1 MSELM
6 SFIIG
11 RLWARV
17 MEGGVTV
24 QITLSLVPMLLVVIY
39 HEPLY
44 CIDAIIYAIRNIC
57 CINFQNF
64 YHWSEVV
71 GMIWLPIVVFQSFG
85 TLWILLLTT
94 CGHYAS
100 FRISPWSTRWSCVI
114 SIFWPWSVF
123 GNVNFFLIF
132 VLREA
137 LNVLWTWNNILILL
151 FMLIKTFL
159 VHLPSRVGFTFKSV
173 KTPSPWAILI
183 ATAFVKI

>member
-1 MSELM
+1 MFELM

-44 CIDAIIYAIRNIC
+44 CIDAIIYAICNIC

-64 YHWSEVV
+64 YHWIEVV
-71 GMIWLPIVVFQSFG
+71 GMIWLPIVVFRSFG

-94 CGHYAS
+94 CGHYTS

-114 SIFWPWSVF
+114 SIFWPWSVS
-123 GNVNFFLIF
+123 GNVNFVLIF

-137 LNVLWTWNNILILL
+137 LNVMNLKQHSHITFFLISKKN
-151 FMLIKTFL
+151 FYK
-159 VHLPSRVGFTFKSV
+159 KSV
-173 KTPSPWAILI
+173 RRP
-183 ATAFVKI
+183 